1 MSPAVRIDH
10 VIYATADLT
19 AAATRFAEEL
29 GLAAV
34 EGGRHDGLGTHNRI
48 VPLANGFVELL
59 AVADDGEAAR
69 SDAGAAL
76 QSTLAAGD
84 GWLSW
89 AIAVPDVGAVAAA
102 LQISRTSVGRQGM
115 MAHLAGLSEA
125 MAEPGLPFFIE
136 RRGERLGAP
145 REHLPAIV
153 WIEVSGDPGRLTR
166 WLAFGELPV
175 RVASGEPALRAV
187 GIGAGELRSR

>member
-59 AVADDGEAAR
+59 AVADAGEAAR

-89 AIAVPDVGAVAAA
+89 AIAVP
-102 LQISRTSVGRQGM
+102 T
-115 MAHLAGLSEA
+115 LA
-125 MAEPGLPFFIE
+125 PW
-136 RRGERLGAP
+136 RRRY
-145 REHLPAIV
+145 R
-153 WIEVSGDPGRLTR
+153 SPGRA
-166 WLAFGELPV
+166 LA
-175 RVASGEPALRAV
+175 ARA
-187 GIGAGELRSR
+187 